1 MSSIERGDEPSATG
15 LTSPPRRATSM
26 ACVQIGVA
34 FGLMKEGRVSQTA
47 LKVALG
53 LITLSIKDDW
63 AERLPEGLVEL
74 SERLLLASG
83 VTGYGPGT
91 IRASKK
97 KWMIRLYDLQ
107 DLMMPGQF
115 EGFGH
120 RKIWMNE
127 QVEAAIAAGARQAL
141 IVGAGFDTLT
151 LRLAPKH
158 PDVKFFEVDHPATSA
173 AKAKGLAEVGQPANL
188 FQIAEDLGERALA
201 KVLEEDARFD
211 ISVPTVFVA
220 EGLFQYL
227 TDEEV
232 RSTLKDAAQSAPS
245 GSRFAFS
252 HAIPGYNKW
261 VDFLT
266 RLISESWKS
275 SVASED
281 IPEYVDGTG
290 WRVLSEP
297 DNDTAHGVERY
308 ALAERV

>member
-1 MSSIERGDEPSATG
+1 
-15 LTSPPRRATSM
+15 
-26 ACVQIGVA
+26 
-34 FGLMKEGRVSQTA
+34 MKEGRVSQTA

-53 LITLSIKDDW
+53 LVTLSIKDDW

-74 SERLLLASG
+74 SERLLIASG
-83 VTGYGPGT
+83 VTGYGPRS

-97 KWMIRLYDLQ
+97 KWMLRLYGVQ
-107 DLMMPGQF
+107 ELMMPGQF

-120 RKIWMNE
+120 RKIWMND
-127 QVEAAIAAGARQAL
+127 QVEAAIAAGACQAL

-151 LRLAPKH
+151 LRLAPRY
-158 PDVKFFEVDHPATSA
+158 PEVRFFEVDHPATSA
-173 AKAKGLAEVGQPANL
+173 AKAKGIADVGQPANL

-201 KVLEEDARFD
+201 KVLAEDGRFD
-211 ISVPTVFVA
+211 TSVPTVFVA

-232 RSTLKDAAQSAPS
+232 RSTLEGAAQSAPS

-252 HAIPGYNKW
+252 HAVPGYKRS
-261 VDFLT
+261 VEVLT
-266 RLISESWKS
+266 RLIAEGWKS

-281 IPEYVDGTG
+281 VPDYIDGTG

-297 DNDTAHGVERY
+297 DHDPAHGVERY

>member
-1 MSSIERGDEPSATG
+1 
-15 LTSPPRRATSM
+15 
-26 ACVQIGVA
+26 
-34 FGLMKEGRVSQTA
+34 MKEGRVSQTA

-53 LITLSIKDDW
+53 LVTLSIKDDW
-63 AERLPEGLVEL
+63 AARLPEGLVEL

-83 VTGYGPGT
+83 VTGYGPVS

-97 KWMIRLYDLQ
+97 PWMLRLYGVQEL
-107 DLMMPGQF
+107 LLPGQF

-141 IVGAGFDTLT
+141 IVGAGFDTLA

-158 PDVKFFEVDHPATSA
+158 PGVQFFEVDHPATSA
-173 AKAKGLAEVGQPANL
+173 AKAKGLAEVGRPPNL

-201 KVLEEDARFD
+201 KVLHEDPRFD
-211 ISVPTVFVA
+211 TAAPTVFVA

-232 RSTLKDAAQSAPS
+232 RTTLSDAAQSAPP
-245 GSRFAFS
+245 GSRIAFT

-261 VDFLT
+261 VDVLT
-266 RLISESWKS
+266 RLVSEGWKS

-281 IPEYVDGTG
+281 VPEYINGTG
-290 WRVLSEP
+290 WRIVSEP
-297 DNDTAHGVERY
+297 DHDPAHGVERY
-308 ALAERV
+308 ALAERA